1 MAKYVNSDGLTYYN
15 NKIKSLLA
23 GKASTGHTH
32 DISTMINTLSVGTST
47 PVDADYY
54 VSQYVGGGATT
65 TSYYRR
71 PMSTLYNYIKGKTD
85 ALYAAKSHTHTSLV
99 DSTDAS
105 STCSMSYL
113 ASAKKYNE
121 YNWVAVWDGKTIK
134 SASKAD
140 FASSGHNHNIQDL
153 NNYASRI
160 WDATTT
166 RPANAVLIGPN
177 GSNGVANF
185 RKLVAADLPSHT
197 HNYAGSSSAGG
208 SANSVANSLSI
219 QLNGGTATT
228 FNGSAAKSINVTA
241 SSIGAAAS
249 SHTHTRLELMGTNS
263 ITTTTQ
269 DTQANWAKV
278 GNSVHFF
285 TKNGEIIDQKSQ
297 YGFLLNIT
305 SGIDIHQ
312 VWMTQTTGN
321 LYHRG
326 ANADGWNGSW
336 RKIIDDANVV
346 ATKYAVGSINDFDT
360 DWGKVASLNMLAY
373 WNGRFNSK
381 DSSLSYCRLGAF
393 GSGAIRNITYGTTA
407 PSGTANNGD
416 IYIQYS

>member
-1 MAKYVNSDGLTYYN
+1 M
-15 NKIKSLLA
+15 
-23 GKASTGHTH
+23 
-32 DISTMINTLSVGTST
+32 
-47 PVDADYY
+47 
-54 VSQYVGGGATT
+54 
-65 TSYYRR
+65 
-71 PMSTLYNYIKGKTD
+71 YNYIKGKTD

-153 NNYASRI
+153 NNYASHI

-166 RPANAVLIGPN
+166 RPANAVLIVPN

-249 SHTHTRLELMGTNS
+249 SHTHTSLVDSTDASSTCSMS
-263 ITTTTQ
+263 YK
-269 DTQANWAKV
+269 AKD
-278 GNSVHFF
+278 
-285 TKNGEIIDQKSQ
+285 KK
-297 YGFLLNIT
+297 
-305 SGIDIHQ
+305 
-312 VWMTQTTGN
+312 
-321 LYHRG
+321 
-326 ANADGWNGSW
+326 
-336 RKIIDDANVV
+336 
-346 ATKYAVGSINDFDT
+346 
-360 DWGKVASLNMLAY
+360 
-373 WNGRFNSK
+373 
-381 DSSLSYCRLGAF
+381 
-393 GSGAIRNITYGTTA
+393 
-407 PSGTANNGD
+407 
-416 IYIQYS
+416 